1 MQVNRDRSFQIPP
14 SLHHK
19 LLAFR
24 RRVWC
29 LKMLE
34 AVAAALIGVLL
45 GFLLI
50 YGFDRIV
57 DTPRWLRLVVF
68 VAAVLSCC
76 AVPLAL
82 ERWVWRRRRI
92 DQLANLLAQT
102 HPNAGDQLLGVI
114 HLSED
119 VSEQA
124 RSPELVAAAIR
135 QVAANVESQDLSE
148 AIPRQRHRQRG
159 LVASL
164 LAAAVVAL
172 LFITTSAATNAWARF
187 LAPWSDVPRYTF
199 AAIEPLPETMI
210 VPHGESFDVAISL
223 QDSSRWKP
231 RTANVHV
238 AGQTNQE
245 ASLIDGQYH
254 FQLPGQIAPLRLGVK
269 VGDYRGELEVEPKLR
284 PELVSL
290 RSAIQLPD
298 YLGRAEGI
306 ERDIR
311 GASTSAVRGSTVTLT
326 ARATRPLSEATVNG
340 SAQVTQGERFSTG
353 PIAIESSTRVELQ
366 WQDEFSLSGKEP
378 LEITIDA
385 VDDEP
390 PSLICENLP
399 RRKVLLDS
407 EVLSFQVRA
416 PRRLRCQASWDPMA
430 EGRGRSTR

>member
-57 DTPRWLRLVVF
+57 DTPRWLRVGR
-68 VAAVLSCC
+68 LS
-76 AVPLAL
+76 
-82 ERWVWRRRRI
+82 WRRSCPVVRCH
-92 DQLANLLAQT
+92 LLLSVGFGDVAESINSPTCWLET

-148 AIPRQRHRQRG
+148 AIPQQRHRQRG

-172 LFITTSAATNAWARF
+172 LLVITTSAATNAWARF

-210 VPHGESFDVAISL
+210 VPHGESFDVSISL

-269 VGDYRGELEVEPKLR
+269 VGDYRGELEVEPNAPARTCFAAIRYPACLTTWVEPKGSSVTFAVHRHR
-284 PELVSL
+284 P
-290 RSAIQLPD
+290 SA
-298 YLGRAEGI
+298 E
-306 ERDIR
+306 
-311 GASTSAVRGSTVTLT
+311 
-326 ARATRPLSEATVNG
+326 AR
-340 SAQVTQGERFSTG
+340 
-353 PIAIESSTRVELQ
+353 
-366 WQDEFSLSGKEP
+366 
-378 LEITIDA
+378 
-385 VDDEP
+385 
-390 PSLICENLP
+390 
-399 RRKVLLDS
+399 
-407 EVLSFQVRA
+407 
-416 PRRLRCQASWDPMA
+416 
-430 EGRGRSTR
+430 